1 MRLKRKH
8 KSGMSR
14 VSQMLKK
21 LATTINKDGTIK
33 RGIMTNTDIIKELKE
48 ALLAIKNEEVFF
60 EEPYKTVQRMRSTAK
75 TALAKLEA
83 WEQTKLPEL
92 PKRYTGMLSVEHG
105 YELIFNQLIT
115 CMEAVYKQLEKK
127 I

>member
-1 MRLKRKH
+1 M
-8 KSGMSR
+8 
-14 VSQMLKK
+14 
-21 LATTINKDGTIK
+21 
-33 RGIMTNTDIIKELKE
+33 TDIIKELKE
-48 ALLAIKNEEVFF
+48 ALEFYADIGNYEDTHASPPEVDLD
-60 EEPYKTVQRMRSTAK
+60 EGETAK
-75 TALAKLEA
+75 AALAKLEA